1 MYSSTISNRAE
12 LTNYKT
18 NQIRTKLV
26 IYKSQLIEGNQNIC
40 NDLKN
45 LITYLISSLIDI

>member
-1 MYSSTISNRAE
+1 MYSSISNKAE

-40 NDLKN
+40 NDLKIFKYLVN
-45 LITYLISSLIDI
+45 LLIDV